1 MHAWVGFIP
10 HFLMPRLRVSSLARA
25 WLAVICCAW
34 LLCVPAHAQTPPET
48 TPVQNEAVQQVPADK
63 ATAEA
68 DKAVP
73 AQTTELANTP
83 VETAAKENSAPP
95 STTQQSTAP
104 QISPMQSNPLQPSP
118 VRNAPALPGIGQI
131 VISLALVLGAVL
143 LLGFLYKKM
152 QLKLPGNQHFRVV
165 ATLNVGQRERL
176 LVIEMQGKQRVLG
189 VTAQQINFLFELE
202 TPLSEEKLASDFHTQ
217 LQSFLKK

>member
-48 TPVQNEAVQQVPADK
+48 TQVQNEAVQQVPADK

-73 AQTTELANTP
+73 AQM
-83 VETAAKENSAPP
+83 V
-95 STTQQSTAP
+95 
-104 QISPMQSNPLQPSP
+104 PMQTSPIPPSP
-118 VRNAPALPGIGQI
+118 VRSAPALPGIGQI

-152 QLKLPGNQHFRVV
+152 QLKLPGNQHFRVI